1 MKYASINFILLVV
14 FATTQAVPVWVSY
27 FRFINLGDFQRIF
40 LGPNRQRSE
49 PCGQP
54 ILASIRHSTIR
65 SYPDL

>member
-49 PCGQP
+49 PCSQP
-54 ILASIRHSTIR
+54 ILA
-65 SYPDL
+65 